1 MIRDIKFSR
10 AWEGVLRFEHFTPSD
25 MSEDHNYLTKDREGN
40 FDAFQLE
47 YLERNKSK
55 KDIARYMESLKELD
69 SFKERLSNVVKEFD
83 VEWNWPEYSGAFMY
97 TKRLTI

>member
-1 MIRDIKFSR
+1 MQQR
-10 AWEGVLRFEHFTPSD
+10 G
-25 MSEDHNYLTKDREGN
+25 KDRKGN

>member
-1 MIRDIKFSR
+1 MQQR
-10 AWEGVLRFEHFTPSD
+10 G
-25 MSEDHNYLTKDREGN
+25 KDRKGN

-83 VEWNWPEYSGAFMY
+83 VQ
-97 TKRLTI
+97 